1 MRTARRVMEGIGFFP
16 ELVGEAF
23 MFVRSGS
30 TKEEF
35 DLLYDELTPQKLAE
49 LELKGR
55 IDERRQRAATLRH
68 PRRLSPQAVE
78 QELADQIKEMRFC
91 VEQYARR
98 QAERQSETGQRRRMG
113 SGRNAVAPLNRSN
126 VERQSRAGESHQQTD
141 ANSDSTIE

>member
-1 MRTARRVMEGIGFFP
+1 MRTARRVMEGIGFSP

-23 MFVRSGS
+23 MFMRSGS

-49 LELKGR
+49 LKER

-91 VEQYARR
+91 VERYDRR

-126 VERQSRAGESHQQTD
+126 VERQSRAGESRQQTE
-141 ANSDSTIE
+141 ANPDSTTE

>member
-1 MRTARRVMEGIGFFP
+1 MRTARRVMEGIGCSP

-23 MFVRSGS
+23 MFMRSES

-35 DLLYDELTPQKLAE
+35 DLLHEELTPQKLAE
-49 LELKGR
+49 MKGR

-91 VEQYARR
+91 VEQYDRR
-98 QAERQSETGQRRRMG
+98 QAERQSETGQRRRIG

-126 VERQSRAGESHQQTD
+126 VERQSRAGESRQQTD
-141 ANSDSTIE
+141 ANSDSMIE

>member
-1 MRTARRVMEGIGFFP
+1 MRTARRVMEGIGYSP

-23 MFVRSGS
+23 TFMRTGS

-35 DLLYDELTPQKLAE
+35 DLLYEELTPQRLA
-49 LELKGR
+49 ELKGR

-78 QELADQIKEMRFC
+78 QELADQIKEMRVC
-91 VEQYARR
+91 VEQYDRR
-98 QAERQSETGQRRRMG
+98 QAALQSETGQRRRMG

-126 VERQSRAGESHQQTD
+126 VERQSRAGESRQQTD
-141 ANSDSTIE
+141 ANPDSTIE